1 MEWVIVESNWIDAR
15 GRIKDQWR
23 TLSDNDLDAVGGR
36 RDALCTRLQEN
47 LGVTP
52 QEADRQVAEWESR
65 NRDLFEETANK
76 LSLTSASRS
85 SDVSNVYRLINLKTD
100 ALPPA
105 QA

>member
-52 QEADRQVAEWESR
+52 QEADRQVTEWESR
-65 NRDLFEETANK
+65 NRDLFEETAEQVK
-76 LSLTSASRS
+76 PYVGIS
-85 SDVSNVYRLINLKTD
+85 K
-100 ALPPA
+100 
-105 QA
+105 Q